1 MKERKEASMTKA
13 SRRLLG
19 LVALAVMLTVSL
31 AFVTQ
36 RASPPAGA
44 QPSIISVTHTPFLQP
59 NCDKESAITIWS
71 HRRIVLN
78 ALSRQLLPTHI
89 LEMAVRAAPA

>member
-36 RASPPAGA
+36 RASPPAG
-44 QPSIISVTHTPFLQP
+44 VY
-59 NCDKESAITIWS
+59 
-71 HRRIVLN
+71 
-78 ALSRQLLPTHI
+78 
-89 LEMAVRAAPA
+89 